1 MPKIWAVALAEERAV
16 TVPSPVIIEWWRGQ
30 RGPIARLL
38 DSVTVEPPDVALCKA
53 AGEALAETGD
63 SNAVDALVVA
73 SAARRGDVVY
83 TSDFDD
89 LNRLASYFPS
99 VRVLRI

>member
-1 MPKIWAVALAEERAV
+1 MPKVWAVALAAQQPI

-38 DSVTVEPPDVALCKA
+38 DSVTVELPDVALCKA
-53 AGEALAETGD
+53 AGEALAQTGE

-73 SAARRGDVVY
+73 SAARRGDVIY
-83 TSDFDD
+83 TSDFGD
-89 LNRLASYFPS
+89 LQRLAVHFPS
-99 VRVLRI
+99 VRVMRV